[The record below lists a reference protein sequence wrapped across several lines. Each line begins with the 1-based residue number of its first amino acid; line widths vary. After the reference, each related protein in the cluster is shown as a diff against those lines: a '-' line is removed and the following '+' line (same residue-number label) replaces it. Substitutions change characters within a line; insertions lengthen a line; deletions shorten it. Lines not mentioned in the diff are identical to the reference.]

1 MTFGILYASML
12 LNMTD
17 YINPVHFHNGA
28 WYFWDETWTIA
39 HGPFDTE
46 ELANQA
52 CIEYAKW
59 LDMESPTNGQT

>member
-1 MTFGILYASML
+1 MA
-12 LNMTD
+12 D
-17 YINPVHFHNGA
+17 YINPVHFHEGA
-28 WYFWDETWTIA
+28 WYFWDETWTVA

-59 LDMESPTNGQT
+59 LDMESPTNGQGVKRR